1 MAPLRVTPRLLSAPL
16 AAEYL
21 AVSVSTLRLLP
32 IPRRALGSRRLY
44 DARDLDAYADSL
56 PYDEPKGE
64 NTCDDLFG

>member
-1 MAPLRVTPRLLSAPL
+1 MPPLRISPRLLPAPL

-32 IPRRALGSRRLY
+32 IPQRTLGSKRLY

-56 PYDEPKGE
+56 PYDGPADG
-64 NTCDDLFG
+64 NTCDKLFG